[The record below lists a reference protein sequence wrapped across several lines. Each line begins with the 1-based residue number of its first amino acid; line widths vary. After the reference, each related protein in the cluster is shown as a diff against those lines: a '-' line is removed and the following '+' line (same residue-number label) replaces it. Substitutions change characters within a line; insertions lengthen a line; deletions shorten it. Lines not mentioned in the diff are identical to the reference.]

1 MYQYEVK
8 RVIDVIDGDT
18 IKVVI
23 SLGFDIY
30 LEKSL
35 RLVDIN
41 APDVRTLNEEVKL
54 YGLRAKQKLEE
65 YVNTGE
71 GRLIVS
77 TMKPNQND
85 IFGRVLGS
93 LYKEGQPLTASEFML
108 ANNYAWVYSPKVK
121 LTDLSLLAPL

>member
-1 MYQYEVK
+1 MYQYGIE
-8 RVIDVIDGDT
+8 RVIEVIDGDT
-18 IKVVI
+18 LKVVI

-41 APDVRTLNEEVKL
+41 APEVRSLNEEVKL

-65 YVNTGE
+65 YVNVGD

-77 TMKPNQND
+77 TMKPNPND
-85 IFGRVLGS
+85 VFGRVLGS

-121 LTDLSLLAPL
+121 LSDLSLLAPL

>member
-1 MYQYEVK
+1 MYTYEIK

-18 IKVVI
+18 LKVVI
-23 SLGFDIY
+23 ALGFDIY

-41 APDVRTLNEEVKL
+41 APEVRTLNEEVKR
-54 YGLRAKQKLEE
+54 YGIRAKQKLEE
-65 YVNTGE
+65 YVNSGE
-71 GRLIVS
+71 GRLIVN
-77 TMKPNQND
+77 TMKPDPNES
-85 IFGRVLGS
+85 FGRVLGS

-108 ANNYAWVYSPKVK
+108 SNRYAWVYSPKVK

>member
-1 MYQYEVK
+1 MYQYGIE
-8 RVIDVIDGDT
+8 RVIEIIDGDT
-18 IKVVI
+18 LKVVI

-30 LEKSL
+30 LEKLL

-41 APDVRTLNEEVKL
+41 APEVRSLNEEVKL

-65 YVNTGE
+65 YVNMGD

-77 TMKPNQND
+77 TMKPNPND
-85 IFGRVLGS
+85 VFGRVLGS

-121 LTDLSLLAPL
+121 LSDLSLLAPL

>member
-1 MYQYEVK
+1 MYQYGIE
-8 RVIDVIDGDT
+8 RVIEIIDGDT
-18 IKVVI
+18 LKVVI

-41 APDVRTLNEEVKL
+41 APEVRSLNEEVKL

-65 YVNTGE
+65 YVNMGD

-77 TMKPNQND
+77 TMKPNPND
-85 IFGRVLGS
+85 VFGRVLGS

-121 LTDLSLLAPL
+121 LSDLSLLAPL

>member
-1 MYQYEVK
+1 MYQYGIE
-8 RVIDVIDGDT
+8 RVIEIIDGDT
-18 IKVVI
+18 LKVVI

-30 LEKSL
+30 LEKLL

-41 APDVRTLNEEVKL
+41 APEVRSLNEEVKL

-65 YVNTGE
+65 YVNVGD

-77 TMKPNQND
+77 TMKPNPND
-85 IFGRVLGS
+85 VFGRVLGS

-121 LTDLSLLAPL
+121 LSDLSLLAPL

>member
-1 MYQYEVK
+1 MYQYGIE
-8 RVIDVIDGDT
+8 RVIEIIDGDT
-18 IKVVI
+18 LKVVI

-41 APDVRTLNEEVKL
+41 APEVRSLNEEVKL

-65 YVNTGE
+65 YVNVGD

-77 TMKPNQND
+77 TMKPNPND
-85 IFGRVLGS
+85 VFGRVLGS

-121 LTDLSLLAPL
+121 LSDLSLLAPL

>member
-8 RVIDVIDGDT
+8 SIIDVIDGDT
-18 IKVVI
+18 LKVVI
-23 SLGFDIY
+23 SLGFDLY

-41 APDVRTLNEEVKL
+41 TPEVYTLNEEVKL

-65 YVNTGE
+65 YVNVGD

-77 TMKPNQND
+77 TMKPNPNEV
-85 IFGRVLGS
+85 FGRVLGS

-121 LTDLSLLAPL
+121 LSDLSLLAPL

>member
-1 MYQYEVK
+1 MYQYGIE
-8 RVIDVIDGDT
+8 RVIEIIDGDT
-18 IKVVI
+18 LKVVI

-41 APDVRTLNEEVKL
+41 APEVRSLNEEVKL

-65 YVNTGE
+65 YVNMGD

-77 TMKPNQND
+77 TMKPNLND
-85 IFGRVLGS
+85 VFGRVLGS

-121 LTDLSLLAPL
+121 LSDLSLLAPL